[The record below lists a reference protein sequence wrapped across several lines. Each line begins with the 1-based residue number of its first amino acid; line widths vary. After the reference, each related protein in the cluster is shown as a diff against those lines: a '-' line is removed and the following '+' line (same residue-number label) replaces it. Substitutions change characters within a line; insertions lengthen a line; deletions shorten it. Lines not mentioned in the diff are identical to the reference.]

1 MLANKSIQRPRPMIL
16 GLAGAVL
23 AVLIVWAVWPAA
35 SQSPAS
41 SNPPRVQQRTPAA
54 QTATTGRAAGPV
66 DGTQPGQLAVRL
78 GDLKEPPPE
87 PDEAGRN
94 PFRFYVKPPPPPP
107 PPPKYVPPPPPP
119 PPDPNAPPPPP
130 PPPPPI
136 PLKFIGT
143 LEQGKTR
150 VAIFSDG
157 RGLPQYAAEGATVLG
172 QYRVVKIGVESVVM
186 EYLDGRGRQ
195 TIPMRGGQ

>member
-1 MLANKSIQRPRPMIL
+1 M
-16 GLAGAVL
+16 
-23 AVLIVWAVWPAA
+23 
-35 SQSPAS
+35 
-41 SNPPRVQQRTPAA
+41 QQTPVA

-66 DGTQPGQLAVRL
+66 GTQPGELDVRL
-78 GDLKEPPPE
+78 GDLKQPPPQ
-87 PDEAGRN
+87 PDDAGRN
-94 PFRFYVKPPPPPP
+94 PFRFYVSRRLRRRRRRSTCRRRRRRRWTRGSG
-107 PPPKYVPPPPPP
+107 YV
-119 PPDPNAPPPPP
+119 PPPP

-157 RGLPQYAAEGATVLG
+157 RGLPMYASEGGPVLG
-172 QYRVVKIGVESVVM
+172 QYRVVRIGVESVVM

>member
-1 MLANKSIQRPRPMIL
+1 MLPSNSIQRPRPVFM

-23 AVLIVWAVWPAA
+23 AVLIIWAVWPAA
-35 SQSPAS
+35 SQSPGS
-41 SNPPRVQQRTPAA
+41 SNQARVQRTPSA

-66 DGTQPGQLAVRL
+66 DGTHPGQLAVRL
-78 GDLKEPPPE
+78 GDLKEPPPP
-87 PDEAGRN
+87 PDDAGRN

-107 PPPKYVPPPPPP
+107 PPVVRAPVVEAPV
-119 PPDPNAPPPPP
+119 APPAPVGP

-157 RGLPQYAAEGATVLG
+157 RGLPVYAAEGALVMG
-172 QYRVVKIGVESVVM
+172 QYRLVKIGVESVVM
-186 EYLDGRGRQ
+186 EYPDGRGRQ

>member
-1 MLANKSIQRPRPMIL
+1 MIL
-16 GLAGAVL
+16 GLAGAVV
-23 AVLIVWAVWPAA
+23 AVLIIWAVWPAA
-35 SQSPAS
+35 SQSPVS
-41 SNPPRVQQRTPAA
+41 SNQRVQQRPAA

-78 GDLKEPPPE
+78 GDLKAPPPE
-87 PDEAGRN
+87 PDDAGRN
-94 PFRFYVKPPPPPP
+94 PFRFYVKPPPPTP
-107 PPPKYVPPPPPP
+107 PPPKPLPPPPPP
-119 PPDPNAPPPPP
+119 PGPGDQGYVTPPP

-157 RGLPQYAAEGATVLG
+157 RGLPQYAPEGATVLG